1 MFNHPFLLGFD
12 ELDDMLDRLTKGADG
27 FPPYN
32 LEQTDAGT
40 LRISLAVAGYVES
53 DLSITVED
61 NRLTIRGRQSQ
72 EPERHYLH
80 HGIAARAFV
89 KTFVLADGMTIL
101 GADLE
106 NGLLHIDLQKPI
118 RKTQVQTI
126 AIQTKSQPVLLDA
139 GDAGKKKK

>member
-53 DLSITVED
+53 DLTITVED

-72 EPERHYLH
+72 EPERCYLH

-101 GADLE
+101 GACLE

-126 AIQTKSQPVLLDA
+126 AIQTKSKPVLLDA
-139 GDAGKKKK
+139 GKKKK